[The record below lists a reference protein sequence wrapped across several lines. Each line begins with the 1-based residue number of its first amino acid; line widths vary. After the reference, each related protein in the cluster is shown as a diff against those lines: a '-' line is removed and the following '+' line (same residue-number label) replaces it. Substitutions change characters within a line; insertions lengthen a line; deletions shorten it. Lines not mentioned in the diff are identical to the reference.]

1 MEHELDDVGHKT
13 RRPHAPLAVRP
24 RDGVVA
30 GTMPPRSRG
39 FVPGALPYRFPT
51 PPPPAPPPP
60 RTVQLEPSPAM
71 QLPALNRKGKGR
83 ESIVDARVEETTLI
97 TFDEGVTSTHSGI

>member
-1 MEHELDDVGHKT
+1 
-13 RRPHAPLAVRP
+13 
-24 RDGVVA
+24 
-30 GTMPPRSRG
+30 
-39 FVPGALPYRFPT
+39 
-51 PPPPAPPPP
+51 
-60 RTVQLEPSPAM
+60 M